1 MNAKTLSTVLFLLF
15 TSLSCHGKKIVK
27 VQTPLGRISGYRIIN
42 LYGKEYDVFMG
53 IPYAQPPVGKLRF
66 EPPQPIEKW
75 EYELQATKGGYSC
88 VQYDS
93 TLRIPEKVSGCE
105 DCLYLNVYVPVKNNS
120 KTQLPVLIWIHGGRF
135 QSGKGDL
142 EDVDSFLNFDVIL
155 VTLNYRLGLFGFLS
169 TGDSVVP
176 GNMGLKDQNM
186 AMRWVYK
193 NIRSFGGN
201 PKNIT
206 LIGFSSGGISIH
218 YHYLS
223 ALSAGLFQRGISA
236 SGVVLSP
243 TSLTKNAPAKAKELG
258 ASLGCPTS
266 NSTQMISCLRQVSSR
281 RLSEATD
288 NFMVWLTAPIVPFGP
303 VVEIPGPNAFISRP
317 PIDIIN
323 SGKAYDVPWMTSVVS
338 EEGLFAV
345 SMFFNDDK
353 LLEQLDENWTNISPF
368 LLDFNDTI
376 PLSQQR
382 SVAQKIRRYFLGSNK
397 IDNTDSSLRP
407 LISMISDRIFVLGFE
422 KAARLQ
428 AKRNKS
434 PVWTLYYNYRANHS
448 MSEYYSGGST
458 RNMGVC
464 HGDDFLLWSSTVKS
478 DDNKMRKILYDIYLS
493 FAIHGKPRITGVK
506 WQPLDPNKKKF
517 QYLRI
522 SGLRNISM
530 DTRSNVGHKNFWKT
544 INFDENK
551 ISPTT

>member
-155 VTLNYRLGLFGFLS
+155 VTLNYRLGLFG
-169 TGDSVVP
+169 
-176 GNMGLKDQNM
+176 
-186 AMRWVYK
+186 
-193 NIRSFGGN
+193 
-201 PKNIT
+201 
-206 LIGFSSGGISIH
+206 
-218 YHYLS
+218 
-223 ALSAGLFQRGISA
+223 GISA